1 MYRKQNAAYKL
12 ANPLSLF
19 NNCEH
24 HISLQ
29 LLNPFYICEMEKIN
43 ARVLLIMDKL
53 GKSKSELAREISV
66 SPSIMSHITSGR
78 NKVGLDVLQKIGEVY
93 PQISSQWLL
102 HGAGNMFEEADKDGD
117 CKITLKE
124 NQPITAHSEVT

>member
-1 MYRKQNAAYKL
+1 
-12 ANPLSLF
+12 
-19 NNCEH
+19 
-24 HISLQ
+24 
-29 LLNPFYICEMEKIN
+29 MEKIN

-78 NKVGLDVLQKIGEVY
+78 NKVGLDVLQKIGEVF

-102 HGAGNMFEEADKDGD
+102 HGTGNMFAEADTAKLSL
-117 CKITLKE
+117 IQAELKQLKTQADE
-124 NQPITAHSEVT
+124 LEAAMTVLRRGIDKTRDLIG